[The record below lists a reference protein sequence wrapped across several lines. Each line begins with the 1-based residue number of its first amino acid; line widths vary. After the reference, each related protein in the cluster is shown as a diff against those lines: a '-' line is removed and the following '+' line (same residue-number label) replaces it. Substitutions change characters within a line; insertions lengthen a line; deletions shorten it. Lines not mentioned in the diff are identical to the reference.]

1 MWADLIEG
9 FSPATT
15 RQFPTRSSWAWPGSG
30 AELGPDDLC
39 GRPAARP
46 GSTRRLPAWVA
57 PPIRITAPGTSPHLD
72 IGQLHLRMTTPWT
85 QLLDA
90 EAADY
95 ESPV

>member
-1 MWADLIEG
+1 MGGSHRRFFASDNQAIPDAFVMGLARV
-9 FSPATT
+9 S
-15 RQFPTRSSWAWPGSG
+15 RPTG
-30 AELGPDDLC
+30 AR
-39 GRPAARP
+39 RPKRPPCSASRVNSAAARV
-46 GSTRRLPAWVA
+46 GSA
-57 PPIRITAPGTSPHLD
+57 PIRITAPGTSPHLD